1 MHTFKTEK
9 NVNKQ
14 TNKETQTKKHCTK
27 DCDTAS
33 NKKKFCK
40 KRNTLQSITD
50 RGPVRQA
57 VGHLK
62 TSKFKQRR
70 TCANYFGLDTV
81 EKYFW
86 FKAEWQTNK
95 PGKVGG

>member
-27 DCDTAS
+27 DCDTTS
-33 NKKKFCK
+33 NKNISVRKKYY
-40 KRNTLQSITD
+40 TD

-57 VGHLK
+57 VRGA
-62 TSKFKQRR
+62 SSNFKINAKKNM
-70 TCANYFGLDTV
+70 CKL
-81 EKYFW
+81 FW
-86 FKAEWQTNK
+86 T
-95 PGKVGG
+95 